1 MFVRRE
7 RLNLRM
13 YENAINIRAS
23 AVIFNVIMIEYP
35 LNILPSRNNIV
46 VCKQTKAKVDLSAE
60 ECC

>member
-1 MFVRRE
+1 
-7 RLNLRM
+7 LNLRM

-23 AVIFNVIMIEYP
+23 AVIFNVIVIEYL
-35 LNILPSRNNIV
+35 LNILPSRNNID